1 MRRRLFE
8 PEHQDF
14 RNTVRGFVE
23 QSLTPR
29 HPEWEQARM
38 VSRDAWTEAGALGLL
53 SMDVPE
59 EYGGSGVTDFRYN
72 AIVTEELA
80 EAGLSGVGFPLHTD
94 IVVPYLIKHGG
105 DELKRRWLP
114 KAVTG
119 EGITAI
125 AMSEPAAGSDL
136 QGIEASAVWSGD
148 HYLLN
153 GQKTFISNGLQAD
166 LVVVVAR
173 TNPAAGH
180 KGISLLAVERGMPG
194 FERGR
199 NLEKIGQHAQ
209 DTAELFFRDVR
220 VPRSHLLGE
229 EGSGFRYL
237 MEALPVE
244 RLTIAVGAVAQ
255 ADAALRATVAY
266 CRERRAFGR
275 ALAEFQHVRF
285 ELAEMRTEIDIG
297 RAFVDRAIEELNQ
310 GGLDTKTASEAK
322 WWTTDMCSRVT
333 DRCLQ
338 LFGGYG
344 YMVEYPIARH
354 FVDSRVARI
363 YGGSNEIMKEIIGRA
378 VVAGD

>member
-1 MRRRLFE
+1 
-8 PEHQDF
+8 
-14 RNTVRGFVE
+14 
-23 QSLTPR
+23 
-29 HPEWEQARM
+29 M
-38 VSRDAWTEAGALGLL
+38 VSRDVWTEAGALGLL
-53 SMDVPE
+53 CMDVPE

-94 IVVPYLIKHGG
+94 IVVPYLTKHASE
-105 DELKRRWLP
+105 ELKRRWLP
-114 KAVTG
+114 RAVSG
-119 EGITAI
+119 ECITAI

-136 QGIEASAVWSGD
+136 QGIQATAVASGD

-173 TNPAAGH
+173 TDPSAGH
-180 KGISLLAVERGMPG
+180 KGISLLVVERSMPG

-229 EGSGFRYL
+229 EGRGFRYL

-255 ADAALRATVAY
+255 ADAALRTTVAH

-275 ALAEFQHVRF
+275 ALAELQHVRF
-285 ELAEMRTEIDIG
+285 ELAEMRTEIDLG
-297 RAFVDRAIEELNQ
+297 RTFVDRAIEEQNR
-310 GGLDTKTASEAK
+310 GALDTETASEAK

-363 YGGSNEIMKEIIGRA
+363 YGGSNEIMKEIIGRT